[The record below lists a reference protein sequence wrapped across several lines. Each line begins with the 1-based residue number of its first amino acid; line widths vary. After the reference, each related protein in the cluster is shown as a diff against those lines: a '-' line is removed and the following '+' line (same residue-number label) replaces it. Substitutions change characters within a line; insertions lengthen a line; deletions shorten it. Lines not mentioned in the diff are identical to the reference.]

1 MARQRGFGLEAG
13 RKTLVASVFTKIISG
28 ELPSYKIH
36 EDELTFSF
44 LALDQVNLGH
54 VLVIPKL
61 EVNHW
66 FDTPDE
72 TLIRVQL
79 NAKKIAKAIKDV
91 TGCPRVGVMVA
102 GFEVPHYHVHLIPA
116 WSIPD
121 LDFKRAKRM
130 SAAEMEDIQQKLVS
144 TMK

>member
-1 MARQRGFGLEAG
+1 M
-13 RKTLVASVFTKIISG
+13 ASVFTKIIKG

-36 EDELTFSF
+36 EDELTYSF

-54 VLVIPKL
+54 VLVIPKQ

-66 FDTPDE
+66 FETPTDAY
-72 TLIRVQL
+72 IQVSL
-79 NAKKIAKAIKDV
+79 NSQKIAKAIKAA
-91 TGCPRVGVMVA
+91 TNCPRVGIMVA

-121 LDFKRAKRM
+121 LDFKKARRF
-130 SAAEMEDIQQKLVS
+130 SDLEMKTIQENIVS
-144 TMK
+144 LLK

>member
-1 MARQRGFGLEAG
+1 MASL
-13 RKTLVASVFTKIISG
+13 FTKIVKG

-54 VLVIPKL
+54 VLVIPKQ

-66 FDTPDE
+66 FDVPE
-72 TLIRVQL
+72 EVYIQVQL
-79 NAKKIAKAIKDV
+79 NAQKIAKAIQKA
-91 TGCPRVGVMVA
+91 TNCPRVGVMVA
-102 GFEVPHYHVHLIPA
+102 GFEVQHYHVHLIPA

-121 LDFKRAKRM
+121 LDFKRASRRTE
-130 SAAEMEDIQQKLVS
+130 SEMKDIQKKILA
-144 TMK
+144 TLDL